1 MRPASFLNR
10 QNRTDF
16 PVLQRRQSAFFKLIP
31 GHLVSSAKTP
41 DDRFGEG
48 PVDPDDQYHLWT
60 TCPRFGN
67 QIASTSIPAITAMMY
82 PTSMPRKKG
91 IDRR

>member
-1 MRPASFLNR
+1 MRPSSFLNPR
-10 QNRTDF
+10 NRARF
-16 PVLQRRQSAFFKLIP
+16 PVLQRRLSAFFKLIC

-41 DDRFGEG
+41 DDRFRKGHVHPG
-48 PVDPDDQYHLWT
+48 NQYHLWT